1 MPTNNSNSKLPSS
14 KILETAKQ
22 AARVSKV
29 SGKLIV
35 VVVVVSVA
43 PAAGTGIGGDG
54 GLARVEV
61 GGRGRRR

>member
-1 MPTNNSNSKLPSS
+1 MPSS
-14 KILETAKQ
+14 KIFEKAKQ
-22 AARVSKV
+22 VARVSKV

-35 VVVVVSVA
+35 VVVVVPAA
-43 PAAGTGIGGDG
+43 PAVGTGIGGDG